1 MTSKY
6 GLAYRLGVTPWE
18 RYATDAATGVDTKLD
33 REETQQVGALGRA
46 LDLGCGRGL
55 YTTGVARRG
64 WLAVG
69 VDAVPDAIDSARRAD
84 AGPRFVVGD
93 VTDLR
98 PADLGTFAFFLDV
111 GCFHT
116 LSARQRLAEGRSVT
130 ALADPGATLLLLALG
145 PTRLRHVV
153 GGCRSLMSRTRSH
166 GGTSCPSS
174 SPTPPDWGGRSTG
187 RRRGGTASALR
198 EKRCLRPSR
207 RMAV

>member
-1 MTSKY
+1 MISKY

-18 RYATDAATGVDTKLD
+18 RYATDAASSVGTKLD
-33 REETQQVGALGRA
+33 REETQRVGALGRA

-55 YTTGVARRG
+55 YTTELARRG

-111 GCFHT
+111 GCFQG
-116 LSARQRLAEGRSVT
+116 LSARQRLAEGRSIT
-130 ALADPGATLLLLALG
+130 ALADPGATLLLLAFG

-153 GGCRSLMSRTRSH
+153 GGVSLTDVEDAFPRWDVLSVELADTTGLGWPLDRT
-166 GGTSCPSS
+166 
-174 SPTPPDWGGRSTG
+174 TPRWYRLGHPG
-187 RRRGGTASALR
+187 
-198 EKRCLRPSR
+198 
-207 RMAV
+207 